1 MTPQE
6 LQIVSDM
13 LTDIARTIAVVAT
26 AQMLTNASSQ
36 EERIIL
42 SQTLQNL
49 MSNFQG
55 NQRLGRDT
63 QMDFEGD
70 MRFG

>member
-13 LTDIARTIAVVAT
+13 LTEIARTIAVVAT

-55 NQRLGRDT
+55 NQRLGRDS
-63 QMDFEGD
+63 QMDYDGD